1 MRIATDEFLPDAAG
15 ADKAHHRGFAN
26 VDLEAQQRIAGDS
39 RPPPAATRANRMQDS
54 QLAPVERT
62 PSTGFM
68 SAFSTISEN
77 SFPSAPVEWIAIAS
91 TPAIGPRPKAMTK
104 ISANTMPG
112 TVRAN
117 SSRRRMTKRSHG
129 AGEVFWASEEVQCK
143 GKHRPD
149 QGADIADQNG
159 LAEHPQPFAPAPEPL
174 AEIAPHPR
182 AVFQRQNAVEI
193 ADEVSEIGEQRA
205 QIHFRADRRDD
216 KRGKK
221 TAAASASR
229 NRLRATAPR

>member
-1 MRIATDEFLPDAAG
+1 
-15 ADKAHHRGFAN
+15 
-26 VDLEAQQRIAGDS
+26 
-39 RPPPAATRANRMQDS
+39 MQDS

-129 AGEVFWASEEVQCK
+129 AGEVFWAAK
-143 GKHRPD
+143 K
-149 QGADIADQNG
+149 
-159 LAEHPQPFAPAPEPL
+159 
-174 AEIAPHPR
+174 
-182 AVFQRQNAVEI
+182 
-193 ADEVSEIGEQRA
+193 
-205 QIHFRADRRDD
+205 FRA
-216 KRGKK
+216 K
-221 TAAASASR
+221 AS
-229 NRLRATAPR
+229 TAPIMVPT